1 MKKSQFHGSV
11 GEFIG
16 TAIIASLMITFTL
29 GIATPWAM
37 VKMIKYVFKNSTIE
51 GKQLE
56 FVGTGGSLIGNWIV
70 WSLLTLIRFGIY
82 GLWVPNKI
90 YTWVVEN
97 TQFKNSAAEA
107 EVVSE

>member
-1 MKKSQFHGSV
+1 M
-11 GEFIG
+11 
-16 TAIIASLMITFTL
+16 M
-29 GIATPWAM
+29 
-37 VKMIKYVFKNSTIE
+37 
-51 GKQLE
+51 
-56 FVGTGGSLIGNWIV
+56 GNWIV
-70 WSLLTLIRFGIY
+70 WSLLTLITFGIY